1 MQKEIS
7 YFTAKFIELIKVN
20 ISTNS
25 TPTATDTSNSVLPVL
40 GAHACQ
46 EINTFVTHQS
56 LYKFISEQFFP
67 QFIFV
72 EISGFR
78 HVSNLNPSLSKTKLY
93 IY

>member
-1 MQKEIS
+1 
-7 YFTAKFIELIKVN
+7 LIKVN

-46 EINTFVTHQS
+46 EINTFATHQS
-56 LYKFISEQFFP
+56 SLHKFFSEQFFP

-72 EISGFR
+72 EVSGFR
-78 HVSNLNPSLSKTKLY
+78 HFSESQSQFSKCCVKD
-93 IY
+93 